1 MVGLSSHMKENENI
15 HLNARVKIQ
24 GFYGTIKYVGSVEN
38 HPGIWVGVEWDD
50 VSRGKH
56 DGVVNNIRYFQT
68 VHPYSGSMVRVEK
81 LGEFQTLEEAII
93 DRYYE
98 KDENVLDEYLIKE
111 TRQFMQ
117 APLLEIVG
125 MDKIRKKQSN
135 LDELKEVALV
145 GAPVNKCGDLSQ
157 LLNITN
163 LDLSSTLIWNWGIVM
178 NVVSQLKHLEYIDLS
193 NNRLLLPSNGDLEE
207 FVCVANKVKGINL
220 RNNGITNWEE
230 VLKIAT
236 LWPNIE
242 FLSLQ
247 DNDLIAID
255 KFVHQEDVFL
265 KLEKLDL
272 QGNKLEN
279 FDNVVNLGHLKHLKE
294 LLLGNNRFTEL
305 KMPDCNYK
313 EKLDIFVGLEK
324 LNLRDNF
331 IKDDVSCFNE
341 LDKLLSL
348 ENISYSS
355 VSGESYEDTAYKAI
369 ALITGLK
376 TLNKRRIEVSDRRNA
391 EIDTWKQL
399 FAKWFELNDDD
410 IGREKFL
417 NKFRAYPKL
426 LVKYGT
432 PDMHILDAAV
442 NKKPGSYKILLE
454 HLKSGKKIEKKLPSK
469 MSIHALYGL
478 ISKLFGVILDG
489 DDFNLVAI
497 DPRCDNIRIPLDPSS
512 KTIDYYSIKE
522 GDTILIQ

>member
-1 MVGLSSHMKENENI
+1 MVGLSNQMQQNENI
-15 HLNARVKIQ
+15 HLDARVKIQ

-68 VHPYSGSMVRVEK
+68 SHPYSGSMVRYEK
-81 LGEFQTLEEAII
+81 LGDFQTLEEAIL

-98 KDENVLDEYLIKE
+98 KDENVLDEYAIKE
-111 TRQFMQ
+111 ARQFMH

-125 MDKIRKKQSN
+125 MDKIRKKQSHV
-135 LDELKEVALV
+135 DELADVSVA
-145 GAPVNKCGDLSQ
+145 GAPVNKCGDLGQ
-157 LLNITN
+157 FRNVTN
-163 LDLSSTLIWNWGIVM
+163 LDLSSTLIAKWSVVM
-178 NVVSQLKHLEYIDLS
+178 NVVDQLKNLQFIDLS
-193 NNRLLLPSNGDLEE
+193 NNRLELPSLDETKE
-207 FVCVANKVKGINL
+207 FLSAANKVKGINL
-220 RNNGITNWEE
+220 RNCGITNWHE
-230 VLKIAT
+230 VLKIAK

-247 DNDLIAID
+247 DNALACID
-255 KFVHQEDVFL
+255 KFTCKEKVFA

-279 FDNVVNLGHLKHLKE
+279 FDNIVNLGHLKHLRE
-294 LLLGNNRFTEL
+294 LLLGNNRLTDV

-313 EKLDIFVGLEK
+313 EKLDIFVALEK

-331 IKDDVSCFNE
+331 IKDDVTCFNE

-348 ENISYSS
+348 VNLSYSS
-355 VSGESYEDTAYKAI
+355 ISGGSYEDIAYKAI
-369 ALITGLK
+369 AMITDLK
-376 TLNKRRIEVSDRRNA
+376 FMNKRRIEDADRRNA
-391 EIDTWKQL
+391 EIDTWKKL
-399 FAKWFELNDDD
+399 SAKWFELNDDD

-426 LVKYGT
+426 LVKYGA
-432 PDMHILDAAV
+432 PDMHILDAGA
-442 NKKPGSYKILLE
+442 KKKQGSYKITLE
-454 HLKSGKKIEKKLPSK
+454 HMTSGKRIEKKIPSK
-469 MSIHALYGL
+469 MSVQALYGL
-478 ISKLFGVILDG
+478 ISKLFGGVLDG
-489 DDFNLVAI
+489 NDFTLIAM
-497 DPRCDNIRIPLDPSS
+497 DPRCDNIRISLDPSS

>member
-1 MVGLSSHMKENENI
+1 MVGLSNQMQENENI
-15 HLNARVKIQ
+15 HLDARVKIQ
-24 GFYGTIKYVGSVEN
+24 GFHGTIKYVGSVEN

-68 VHPYSGSMVRVEK
+68 SHPYSGSMVRLEK
-81 LGEFQTLEEAII
+81 LGEFQTLEEAIL

-111 TRQFMQ
+111 TRQFMH

-135 LDELKEVALV
+135 LDELMEVSVA
-145 GAPVNKCGDLSQ
+145 GAPVNKCGDLTQ
-157 LLNITN
+157 FQNVTN
-163 LDLSSTLIWNWGIVM
+163 LDLSSTLISNWAIVLE
-178 NVVSQLKHLEYIDLS
+178 VVSELKNLQYIDLS
-193 NNRLLLPSNGDLEE
+193 NNRLLLPSPDVMDE
-207 FVCVANKVKGINL
+207 FLCVTNKVKGINL
-220 RNNGITNWEE
+220 RNNGITNWNE
-230 VLKIAT
+230 VLKIAK

-247 DNDLIAID
+247 DNELACID
-255 KFVHQEDVFL
+255 KFPQKDVFL

-272 QGNKLEN
+272 QGNKLEK
-279 FDNVVNLGHLKHLKE
+279 FENVVNLGHLKRLKE

-305 KMPDCNYK
+305 KLPDCNYK
-313 EKLDIFVGLEK
+313 EKLDIFVALEK
-324 LNLRDNF
+324 LNLRDTF
-331 IKDDVSCFNE
+331 IKDDVACFNE
-341 LDKLLSL
+341 LDKLMSL
-348 ENISYSS
+348 ESLSYSS
-355 VSGESYEDTAYKAI
+355 VSGDSYEDIAYKAI

-376 TLNKRRIEVSDRRNA
+376 SLNKRRIEDADRRNA

-432 PDMHILDAAV
+432 PDMHILDVAV
-442 NKKPGSYKILLE
+442 KKPGSCKILLE
-454 HLKSGKKIEKKLPSK
+454 HLKSGKKVERKLPSK
-469 MSIHALYGL
+469 MSIQALHGL
-478 ISKLFGVILDG
+478 VSKLFGGVLDG
-489 DDFNLVAI
+489 DDFNLVAV
-497 DPRCDNIRIPLDPSS
+497 DPRCDQIRVPLDPSS

-522 GDTILIQ
+522 GDIILIQ